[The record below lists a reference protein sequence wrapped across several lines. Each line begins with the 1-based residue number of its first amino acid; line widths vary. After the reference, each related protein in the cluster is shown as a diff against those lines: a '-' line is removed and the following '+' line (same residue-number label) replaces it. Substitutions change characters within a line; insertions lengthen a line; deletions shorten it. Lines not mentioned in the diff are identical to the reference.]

1 MKNISE
7 ENYLKAIF
15 ILSGKN
21 DQEVFT
27 NDLAL
32 YLSNKAASV
41 TDMLKKLAQ
50 KKFVSYKKYSGVT
63 LTEQG
68 KKKAIDIVRKHR
80 LWEFFLVNQLG
91 FTWDEIHE
99 VAEQLEHIQSDLLIE
114 RLDAYLRFPQ
124 SDPHGDPIPNRNGKF
139 KQTNSKAL
147 AELAERSN
155 AIVFTVTD
163 KPDLLRY
170 LSKIGIALGTKV
182 KVLEK
187 IPFDN
192 SLLLQL
198 NGKNKIQVSADI
210 AKHIKVQL

>member
-1 MKNISE
+1 
-7 ENYLKAIF
+7 
-15 ILSGKN
+15 
-21 DQEVFT
+21 
-27 NDLAL
+27 
-32 YLSNKAASV
+32 
-41 TDMLKKLAQ
+41 MLKKLAQ

-187 IPFDN
+187 IP
-192 SLLLQL
+192 
-198 NGKNKIQVSADI
+198 
-210 AKHIKVQL
+210 